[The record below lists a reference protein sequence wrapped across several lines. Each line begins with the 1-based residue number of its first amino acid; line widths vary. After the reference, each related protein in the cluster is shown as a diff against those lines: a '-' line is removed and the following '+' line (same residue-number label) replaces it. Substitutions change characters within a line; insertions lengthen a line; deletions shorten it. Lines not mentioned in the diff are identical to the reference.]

1 MEVATKTTE
10 DKKKVMIIDDN
21 EIDIFINQ
29 KVLEFNNFAS
39 EIINIQAAQNAI
51 DKLKAAKTEDIPNLI
66 FLDLNMPIMD
76 GFMFLY
82 EFSQMPEEVRS
93 KVKIVVLTSSDNS
106 NDKEKVAA
114 NADVLTYISK
124 PLTDQKLEE
133 IASLLD

>member
-1 MEVATKTTE
+1 MEVATKTKE
-10 DKKKVMIIDDN
+10 GKKKVMIIDDN

-51 DKLKAAKTEDIPNLI
+51 DQLKSSKIEDIPNLI

-76 GFMFLY
+76 GFRFLY
-82 EFSQMPEEVRS
+82 EFSLLPDEVRA
-93 KVKIVVLTSSDNS
+93 KIKIVVLTSSDNS

-124 PLTDQKLEE
+124 PLTDQKLSE
-133 IASLLD
+133 IASMLD

>member
-1 MEVATKTTE
+1 MEVATKTKE
-10 DKKKVMIIDDN
+10 GKKKVMIIDDN

-51 DKLKAAKTEDIPNLI
+51 DQLKSSKIEDIPNLI

-76 GFMFLY
+76 GFRFLY
-82 EFSQMPEEVRS
+82 EFSLLPDEVRA
-93 KVKIVVLTSSDNS
+93 KIKIVVLTSSDNS

-124 PLTDQKLEE
+124 PLTDQKL
-133 IASLLD
+133 

>member
-1 MEVATKTTE
+1 MEVATKTKE
-10 DKKKVMIIDDN
+10 GKKKVMIIDDN

-51 DKLKAAKTEDIPNLI
+51 DQLKSSKIEDIPNLI

-76 GFMFLY
+76 GFRFLY
-82 EFSQMPEEVRS
+82 EFSLLSDEVRA
-93 KVKIVVLTSSDNS
+93 KIKIVVLTSSDNS

-124 PLTDQKLEE
+124 PLTDQKLSE
-133 IASLLD
+133 IASMLD

>member
-1 MEVATKTTE
+1 MEIATKTKE
-10 DKKKVMIIDDN
+10 GKKKVMIIDDN

-51 DKLKAAKTEDIPNLI
+51 DQLKSSKIEDIPNLI

-76 GFMFLY
+76 GFRFLY
-82 EFSQMPEEVRS
+82 EFSLMPDEVRS
-93 KVKIVVLTSSDNS
+93 KIKIVVLTSSDNS

-124 PLTDQKLEE
+124 PLTDQKLSD
-133 IASLLD
+133 IAAMLA